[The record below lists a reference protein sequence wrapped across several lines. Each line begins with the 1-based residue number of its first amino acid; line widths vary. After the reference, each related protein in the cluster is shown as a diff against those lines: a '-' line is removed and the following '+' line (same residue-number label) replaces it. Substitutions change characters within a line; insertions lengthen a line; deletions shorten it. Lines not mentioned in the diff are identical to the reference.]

1 VTPLLRVSG
10 LQAHYVS
17 FGGSRVVRAVDGV
30 SFTLREGE
38 TIGLIGESGCG
49 KTTTCLS
56 IVGLLPP
63 AARIV
68 GGNIEFEGEELTTK
82 RPREMR
88 RIRGRRIAM
97 ILQDPMAS
105 LNPLFSVYWQ
115 VAEPAYH
122 HMGMRGRSLRQR
134 VQELLRAVRIAA
146 PAVRMGEYPHQMSGG
161 MRQRVVGA
169 IAMAGGPRL
178 IIADEPT
185 TNLDVTIQAQYLD
198 VLKDIQ
204 EETGVALIFVTHNLG
219 IVAKMCDKMAVMS
232 AGKIVEQG
240 SVRDLFRAAKHPYTQ
255 ALLGS
260 MPKLGSKEPLYAIP
274 GHPPISPSCH
284 RAAHS
289 TRVALMRCRSV
300 LAGSLWIAASV
311 RIGQRDAGYWID
323 KRKKNMPAPLLELQ
337 NLQKY
342 FPVSTGALLRRKLG
356 WVKAVDGVDF
366 AVWPGETLGLIGE
379 SGCGKTTTSKLIL
392 LQETPTAGTIR
403 FGGEDIAGLQ
413 GQQLMRYRR
422 EVQVV
427 FQDPYSSLSPRMRVG
442 DIVAEPLEIHTDLS
456 REGLHERVA
465 EVLELVGLQP
475 EVARLFPHEF
485 SGGQRQRIAIAR
497 ALATQTR
504 LIVLDEPVSAL
515 DVSIRA
521 QIMNQLEHLQ
531 QTLGVSYLFIG
542 HDLATVAHISHRIA
556 VMYLGQIVELADS
569 LELCARP
576 LHPYTQA
583 LFTAALPAHPDER
596 HARLTISGEVP
607 SALDP
612 PSGCRFHPRCPHAMP
627 QCAQEAPVR
636 KEVAPQHTV
645 ACHLY

>member
-1 VTPLLRVSG
+1 
-10 LQAHYVS
+10 
-17 FGGSRVVRAVDGV
+17 
-30 SFTLREGE
+30 
-38 TIGLIGESGCG
+38 
-49 KTTTCLS
+49 
-56 IVGLLPP
+56 
-63 AARIV
+63 
-68 GGNIEFEGEELTTK
+68 
-82 RPREMR
+82 
-88 RIRGRRIAM
+88 
-97 ILQDPMAS
+97 
-105 LNPLFSVYWQ
+105 
-115 VAEPAYH
+115 
-122 HMGMRGRSLRQR
+122 
-134 VQELLRAVRIAA
+134 
-146 PAVRMGEYPHQMSGG
+146 
-161 MRQRVVGA
+161 
-169 IAMAGGPRL
+169 
-178 IIADEPT
+178 
-185 TNLDVTIQAQYLD
+185 
-198 VLKDIQ
+198 
-204 EETGVALIFVTHNLG
+204 
-219 IVAKMCDKMAVMS
+219 
-232 AGKIVEQG
+232 
-240 SVRDLFRAAKHPYTQ
+240 
-255 ALLGS
+255 
-260 MPKLGSKEPLYAIP
+260 
-274 GHPPISPSCH
+274 
-284 RAAHS
+284 
-289 TRVALMRCRSV
+289 
-300 LAGSLWIAASV
+300 
-311 RIGQRDAGYWID
+311 
-323 KRKKNMPAPLLELQ
+323 MPAPLLELE

-342 FPVSTGALLRRKLG
+342 FPVSTGTLLRRKLG

-403 FGGEDIAGLQ
+403 FGGENSSALQ
-413 GQQLMRYRR
+413 GQELMRYRR

-456 REGLHERVA
+456 REALHERVA

-497 ALATQTR
+497 ALATHTR

-569 LELCARP
+569 LALCAKP

-583 LFTAALPAHPDER
+583 LFAAALPSHPDDR
-596 HARLTISGEVP
+596 HEKLTITGEVP
-607 SALDP
+607 SALNP

-627 QCAQEAPVR
+627 QCAHEAPVR
-636 KEVAPQHTV
+636 KEVAPQHMV